1 MKNMIRKLTSAFCA
15 SIVLFTVSA
24 PSVMAEDEEKFPSG
38 IKQSEF
44 ENEMISLPNIA
55 NENDSFDYTESGA
68 VGVFRGDE
76 ILYTHYF
83 GSTDRANNKAVD
95 SDSVFEWGSITKTLV
110 WVSVMQLK
118 EQGKIDLG
126 RDVREYLPEGFFQ
139 HLSYDEPITMMNLM
153 NHTAGWQEST
163 YPIFATDKNELKPL
177 GEALQDIEPAQAY
190 PVGEVTAYSNYG
202 AAVAGYIVECISGM
216 SFADYVHKNIFEPLQ
231 MEHTSIAADRSDN
244 RYVAEKRSEMHS
256 YRNYFANCIDLGII
270 DKYCPIYPCGA
281 ATGTLSDLMTYAQAL
296 ADKDAPLFQHKETQD
311 EMFSGTLF
319 YGDSDIPMWAHGFV
333 ITEYNVR
340 TYGHSGAT
348 NSCQTNMAIDLES
361 GTGVVAMVNEPD
373 GNQLLSKPFELV
385 FGNLSPDKYGNA
397 DGDKSKLNGYYL
409 PQRSLKEGM
418 GKVNRYLQAVKGSN
432 LGEAESIGNGA
443 YRIVQKAQMDA
454 DGSAM
459 LLGKK
464 QYSDGKTAL
473 SLPSCDYAEENFYLV
488 KLMLL
493 AMYMLTGIGGIYVL
507 LIRINLK
514 KHGRKVALPG
524 SKMMT
529 AGSAASLVSLIAI
542 LAVFVFYNNNNGL
555 TDAQLTT
562 LGIIQIICL
571 AVCAVAVVSAVM
583 NTMRSKD
590 KKRIL
595 YIFSGVSN
603 CICICAILF
612 YQMYRFWNI

>member
-1 MKNMIRKLTSAFCA
+1 MKNMIRKLASAFCA
-15 SIVLFTVSA
+15 SIMLFTVSA

-38 IKQSEF
+38 LKQSEF

-55 NENDSFDYTESGA
+55 NENDSIDYTESGA

-95 SDSVFEWGSITKTLV
+95 SDSVFEWGSISKTLI

-118 EQGKIDLG
+118 EQGEIDLD

-139 HLSYDEPITMMNLM
+139 HLSFDEPITMINLM

-202 AAVAGYIVECISGM
+202 AAVAGYIVERISGM
-216 SFADYVHKNIFEPLQ
+216 SFADYVHKNIFEPLK

-244 RYVAEKRSEMHS
+244 RYVADKRSEMHS
-256 YRNYFANCIDLGII
+256 YQNYFANCIDLGII

-296 ADKDAPLFQHKETQD
+296 ADKDAPLFQHKETQE

-348 NSCQTNMAIDLES
+348 VSCQTNMAIDPES
-361 GTGVVAMVNEPD
+361 GIGVVAMVNEPD
-373 GNQLLSKPFELV
+373 GNELLSKPFELV

-397 DGDKSKLNGYYL
+397 DGNKSELNGYYL

-418 GKVNRYLQAVKGSN
+418 GKMNRYLQAVKGSN
-432 LGEAESIGNGA
+432 LGEVEGIGNGA
-443 YRIVQKAQMDA
+443 YRIVQKAQA
-454 DGSAM
+454 DREESAM

-464 QYSDGKTAL
+464 RYSDGKTAL

-507 LIRINLK
+507 LISIKLK
-514 KHGRKVALPG
+514 NHKRKAALAG
-524 SKMMT
+524 SRMMT

-542 LAVFVFYNNNNGL
+542 LAVFVFFNNNDGL
-555 TDAQLTT
+555 TDVQLTS

-571 AVCAVAVVSAVM
+571 AVCAVAFVSAVV
-583 NTMRSKD
+583 NTMKAGD

-603 CICICAILF
+603 AICISAILY